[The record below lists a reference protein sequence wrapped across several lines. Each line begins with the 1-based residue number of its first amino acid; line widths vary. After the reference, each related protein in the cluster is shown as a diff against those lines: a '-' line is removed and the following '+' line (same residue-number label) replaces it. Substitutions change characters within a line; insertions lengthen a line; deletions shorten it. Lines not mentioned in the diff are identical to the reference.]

1 MSLVVL
7 RRLLETFGRDWVV
20 STTSTFV
27 IGIESGWSPLMSVAR
42 CAVLF
47 CACCLRMRLAFC
59 GMTEHLFAVALC
71 MVQVF
76 VFRFGLRYCELF

>member
-1 MSLVVL
+1 
-7 RRLLETFGRDWVV
+7 
-20 STTSTFV
+20 
-27 IGIESGWSPLMSVAR
+27 MSVAR

-76 VFRFGLRYCELF
+76 VFRFGLRYCELFYVLFVHWVFLGSLFSSL